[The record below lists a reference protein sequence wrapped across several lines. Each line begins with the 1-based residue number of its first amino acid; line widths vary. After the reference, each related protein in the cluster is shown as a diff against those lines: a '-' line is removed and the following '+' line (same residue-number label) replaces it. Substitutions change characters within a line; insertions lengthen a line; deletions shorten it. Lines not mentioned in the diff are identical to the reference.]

1 MDFNH
6 TGDEAVSARMR
17 REPYRVIDEDARD
30 EGGDYEGECSV
41 VTVVAKE
48 AKMMK
53 REESTTKL
61 IEVRTIFAFLF
72 ESEAV
77 ATDC

>member
-1 MDFNH
+1 MHVYH

-17 REPYRVIDEDARD
+17 REAYRVIDEDAKD

-48 AKMMK
+48 AKSMK

-61 IEVRTIFAFLF
+61 IEVRALSAFLADT
-72 ESEAV
+72 EAI
-77 ATDC
+77 AIDY